1 MSTVARKMAKEIMD
15 FSRILD
21 DIYQMPVSAKDILMG
36 LVTEVQFSKG
46 HILIKA
52 DKIEDD
58 IFFVKKGIVRAYVL
72 KDGHEVTFWFGLE
85 GQPVLSMRS
94 YVEDKPGYENIILL
108 EDSSFY
114 KLSREKLE
122 ALFKDNAH
130 IANWGR
136 RLAEQEL
143 LRTEERLINREFKT
157 ARDRYRDLLS
167 SSPELIQRVKLGHI
181 ASYLG
186 ITQVSLSRIRSEV
199 R

>member
-1 MSTVARKMAKEIMD
+1 MD
-15 FSRILD
+15 FGRILD
-21 DIYQMPVSAKDILMG
+21 DIYQMPASAKNILMG
-36 LVTEVQFSKG
+36 LVTEVHYDKG
-46 HILIKA
+46 HILLKA
-52 DKIEDD
+52 DKVEDD
-58 IFFVKKGIVRAYVL
+58 IFFVQKGIVRAYVL
-72 KDGHEVTFWFGLE
+72 KDGQEVTFWFGLE
-85 GQPVLSMRS
+85 GQAVLSMRS
-94 YVEDKPGYENIILL
+94 YVEDKPGYENIVLL

-122 ALFKDNAH
+122 ALFKGNPD

-157 ARDRYRDLLS
+157 ARERYRDLLDNH
-167 SSPELIQRVKLGHI
+167 PELIQRVKLGHI

-186 ITQVSLSRIRSEV
+186 ITQVSLSRIRAEV

>member
-1 MSTVARKMAKEIMD
+1 MKD
-15 FSRILD
+15 FNAIID
-21 DIYQMPVSAKDILMG
+21 DIYGMPDHAKDELSK
-36 LVTEVQFSKG
+36 LVTEVQYKKG
-46 HILIKA
+46 HILLKA

-72 KDGHEVTFWFGLE
+72 KDGQEVTFWFGLE
-85 GQPVLSMRS
+85 GHPVLSMRS
-94 YVEDKPGYENIILL
+94 YVEDKPGYENIVLL

-114 KLSREKLE
+114 KLSREMLE
-122 ALFKDNAH
+122 TLFKHNSH
-130 IANWGR
+130 IANWAR

-157 ARDRYRDLLS
+157 ARERYRDLLS
-167 SSPELIQRVKLGHI
+167 KNPELVQRVKLGHI

-186 ITQVSLSRIRSEV
+186 ITQVSLSRIRAEI

>member
-1 MSTVARKMAKEIMD
+1 MAGEIMD

-21 DIYQMPVSAKDILMG
+21 DIYQMPASAKDILMG
-36 LVTEVQFSKG
+36 LVTEVHYNRG
-46 HILIKA
+46 HILLKA

-58 IFFVKKGIVRAYVL
+58 ILFVKKGIVRAYVL
-72 KDGHEVTFWFGLE
+72 KDEQEVTFWFGLE

-94 YVEDKPGYENIILL
+94 YVEDKPGYENIVLL

-122 ALFKDNAH
+122 ALFKDNPD

-143 LRTEERLINREFKT
+143 LRTEERLINREFKA
-157 ARDRYRDLLS
+157 ARERYRDLLS
-167 SSPELIQRVKLGHI
+167 NHPELIQRVKLGHI

-186 ITQVSLSRIRSEV
+186 ITQVSLSRIRAEI